1 MEGGRIDEVCSLLSA
16 GYQTPWSNR
25 NLTLSLTLTRTHT
38 QTLSDGGE
46 GYLGVYELATTEA
59 HGHPFYSHVRST
71 DNDEASREHYLY
83 RRPDVGTWA
92 VTNNRVNIMH
102 NKVR

>member
-1 MEGGRIDEVCSLLSA
+1 M
-16 GYQTPWSNR
+16 
-25 NLTLSLTLTRTHT
+25 
-38 QTLSDGGE
+38 
-46 GYLGVYELATTEA
+46 YELATTEA